1 MHLTVVT
8 LAAPCPESAEMLAQS
23 DLVGVLRAATDP
35 GDPLEHISVQV
46 LSHRVTLGFFMAE
59 LPREHCMLLAYA
71 ICRRAL
77 DTAPLLL
84 GWTIAQIATATS
96 LDLSTGNSD
105 KSW

>member
-8 LAAPCPESAEMLAQS
+8 LAAPSPESAEMLAQS

-59 LPREHCMLLAYA
+59 LPREHLQNRPLRRIHAGLSEATWTCGTSLAD
-71 ICRRAL
+71 IHVRPPERRAVR
-77 DTAPLLL
+77 
-84 GWTIAQIATATS
+84 
-96 LDLSTGNSD
+96 NSP
-105 KSW
+105 SH